1 MENKL
6 EFYAKIRWI
15 ITFIAEEIEKI
26 PTSQKTKEQILNIC
40 DTISSQVLHN
50 IGETDDEKL
59 MAEMKRQ
66 LSRFDLL
73 INELENNDNEKTA
86 YILLITHVADMLAL
100 IAKEKH

>member
-26 PTSQKTKEQILNIC
+26 PTSQKTKEQILDIC
-40 DTISSQVLHN
+40 GAISSEVLNN
-50 IGETDDEKL
+50 IGKTDDEKL
-59 MAEMKRQ
+59 MVEMKRQ
-66 LSRFDLL
+66 LARFDLL
-73 INELENNDNEKTA
+73 INELEKNDNEKTA
-86 YILLITHVADMLAL
+86 YMLLITHVADMLAL